1 MLASPAGGLLPCRTK
16 FYTHDPDWP
25 LSLLGGAL
33 TDSRALTSAVLLCL
47 PRHRAQQGGRLSPRA
62 GETVH
67 SIGCLL
73 QNILPQGHSLP
84 LSGTPSQ
91 REHLSDGTSS

>member
-47 PRHRAQQGGRLSPRA
+47 PRHVHSKVAGSAPRA

-73 QNILPQGHSLP
+73 QILPQGHSLV
-84 LSGTPSQ
+84 LEWYSQ
-91 REHLSDGTSS
+91 SA